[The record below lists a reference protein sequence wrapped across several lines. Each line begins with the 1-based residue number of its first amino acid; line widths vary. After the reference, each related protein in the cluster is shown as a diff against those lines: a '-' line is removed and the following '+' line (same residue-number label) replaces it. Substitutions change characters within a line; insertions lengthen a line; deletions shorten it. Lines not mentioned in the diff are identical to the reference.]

1 MIALLPLDDRPCNSL
16 FPVQLAAIGGCELL
30 MPPRELLGWFT
41 RPGDCEGIAGWL
53 PSCQTDRFVVSLDML
68 CYGGLVAG
76 RTSATPREVATSRL
90 SVLHSLRQSR
100 PDAVIFG
107 FSNLM
112 RLGTT
117 VTSSETLQT
126 HLSLCQY
133 SQLADRVNRLQ
144 QESARPELDAL
155 LRHLDPQALAG
166 YLWVRERNHA
176 LNLAAVDLVA
186 AGILDYLILPQ
197 EDAAPVGLHL
207 SEQIALQ
214 ARIAELGVPD
224 RVAMHPGAD
233 EVGLVLLARQL
244 AHAASYAPRITPEFA
259 SGPGAEVIP
268 LYEHQ
273 PLRRSL
279 ESQLRAAG
287 AQPAPPSQA
296 DAIIFLHTPMGPQ
309 REAADAPP
317 PGHSP
322 ALALQADA
330 IVASLPAARAGGYLV
345 GLADVAYANGADP
358 ELVAALRR
366 EQAGDA
372 LHAFAG
378 WNTAG
383 NTIGTVVATLCLAVL
398 ARREAALDPAACAA
412 FLALRLIDDYGYQ
425 SCVRPKALALAH
437 QQGVNPYALGEAA
450 QQHERFVRGE
460 MLPLA
465 HSLCYETLPGSYPDG
480 WGELD
485 TSLPW
490 KRLFEVAVAFTAS
503 SAAPK
508 NRA

>member
-1 MIALLPLDDRPCNSL
+1 
-16 FPVQLAAIGGCELL
+16 

-41 RPGDCEGIAGWL
+41 RPGDCEGIAEWL
-53 PSCQTDRFVVSLDML
+53 SSCPADRFVVSLDML

-76 RTSATPREVATSRL
+76 RTSVTSRELAASRL
-90 SVLHSLRQSR
+90 SVLHTLRQSR
-100 PDAVIFG
+100 PDAVIFA

-117 VTSSETLQT
+117 ITSPETLQT

-144 QESARPELDAL
+144 GESARPELDSL
-155 LRHLDPQALAG
+155 LLHLDPQALAD
-166 YLWVRERNHA
+166 YLRVRERNQA
-176 LNLAAVDLVA
+176 LNLAAVDLVR
-186 AGILDYLILPQ
+186 AGILDYLVLPQ

-207 SEQIALQ
+207 PEQIALR
-214 ARIAELGVPD
+214 ARIAELGVAD

-233 EVGLVLLARQL
+233 EAGLVLLARQL
-244 AHAASYAPRITPEFA
+244 GHTASYAPRIAPEFA

-273 PLRRSL
+273 PLRPSL

-287 AQPAPPSQA
+287 AQPAPPGQA
-296 DAIIFLHTPMGPQ
+296 DAIMFLHTPIGPQ

-345 GLADVAYANGADP
+345 GLADIAYANGADP

-366 EQAGDA
+366 EHAGEA

-398 ARREAALDPAACAA
+398 AGRRATLNPAACAA

-425 SCVRPKALALAH
+425 SCVRPKALALA
-437 QQGVNPYALGEAA
+437 QQQDVNPYALGEAA
-450 QQHERFVRGE
+450 QQLEQFVRGE

-465 HSLCYETLPGSYPDG
+465 HSLCYETLPGSHPDD
-480 WGELD
+480 WGELGI
-485 TSLPW
+485 SLPW
-490 KRLFEVAVAFTAS
+490 KRLFEVAVAFIGC

-508 NRA
+508 KRA